1 MTRGTQEAHVRSC
14 AGSLVGAPLWGL
26 ARVIALEHPE
36 LRCTCL
42 DLSPLASH
50 DEASTICRELG
61 AGDGEDQIAIRD
73 DLRLVARLARGLC
86 EEEAGRLSMPPGE
99 AFQLQTS
106 AAGVLENL
114 VLQPLSRREPG
125 PGEVEIRVQATG
137 QNFRDVLC
145 ALGMYPGAMPP
156 LGGECAGYVVR
167 VGDGVRSF
175 RPGDEVVAIA
185 PGSFASH
192 VIVDARLV
200 VPRPPR
206 LNAEE
211 AATLPIAFLTAW
223 YGLHVLGS
231 LRPGERVLIHS
242 AAGGVGMAAVQLARR
257 AGAIV
262 YATASPSKW
271 DAVRALGAEH
281 VMNSRTLDFADEVMQ
296 RTGGRGVDLVLN
308 SLVGE
313 FIPKSLS
320 ILAPGGRFLEIGKRE
335 IWDQERAD
343 RVRAGVVYVAYDLA
357 ELAQRDPEQLHGLFQ
372 ELMAALQAGELTPLP
387 RRAFP
392 IQEVARAFRHMAQAK
407 HIGKIV
413 ITQPRNGIG
422 PQEEASSTLRPDRSY
437 LITGG
442 LGALGLQIA
451 CWMVAQGA
459 RFLVLVSRRGRSPDS
474 DAVLARLREQGAN
487 VVAAAADVARNDELA
502 GLLADV
508 SRSMPPLAGVVHA
521 AGILDDALLAQQDWN
536 RFERV
541 FAPKVAGAWNLHT
554 LTDELLLDFFVL
566 FSSAA
571 SVLGSPGQAN
581 YAAANAFLDGLAR
594 YRRACGLP
602 ALSINW
608 GPWAGPGMAS
618 GRDGRDQGRRKAQG
632 IGAIAPEHSLGTL
645 TRLLDKPQAAQVAV
659 LPINWQTFLDQFPA
673 GGLPPLFAK
682 LAATGRAGGQ
692 GEQPTAEQ
700 VQFLQDLR
708 EAAPSQRHG
717 LLLAHVREQACKVL
731 GIPPETGVDVQRGM
745 MELGMDSLMAV
756 ELRNRLQLSL
766 GQPLPATL
774 MFENPT
780 VAGLTDSLLNEVLFP
795 RAAATAAEDT
805 IAPGSR
811 TSRAL
816 PKMLWPPC
824 SRRNLL
830 PWGGTAHEPGRPGVC
845 GSVEESVPRDRG
857 PAVPTRRPGAVP
869 QGTCGHRRDGLPIS
883 GGSRRPGGI
892 LVSAARRGR
901 CDHRGSPRSLVRRR
915 HLRPRSDCKRQALH
929 PPRRLRERG

>member
-1 MTRGTQEAHVRSC
+1 M
-14 AGSLVGAPLWGL
+14 GAPLWGL

-422 PQEEASSTLRPDRSY
+422 PQEEASSTLRRTARISSQGGWVRWGCRSRVGW
-437 LITGG
+437 LPK
-442 LGALGLQIA
+442 A
-451 CWMVAQGA
+451 
-459 RFLVLVSRRGRSPDS
+459 PDS
-474 DAVLARLREQGAN
+474 LCWS
-487 VVAAAADVARNDELA
+487 AAAAVRPTATRFSPGSGSKGRTLSRRRRTSPGTMNWLDCWPMSPDQCRLWPGWCTRRASWTMRFCAA
-502 GLLADV
+502 GL
-508 SRSMPPLAGVVHA
+508 
-521 AGILDDALLAQQDWN
+521 
-536 RFERV
+536 E
-541 FAPKVAGAWNLHT
+541 
-554 LTDELLLDFFVL
+554 
-566 FSSAA
+566 
-571 SVLGSPGQAN
+571 SVRT
-581 YAAANAFLDGLAR
+581 GL
-594 YRRACGLP
+594 RA
-602 ALSINW
+602 
-608 GPWAGPGMAS
+608 
-618 GRDGRDQGRRKAQG
+618 
-632 IGAIAPEHSLGTL
+632 E
-645 TRLLDKPQAAQVAV
+645 
-659 LPINWQTFLDQFPA
+659 
-673 GGLPPLFAK
+673 
-682 LAATGRAGGQ
+682 
-692 GEQPTAEQ
+692 
-700 VQFLQDLR
+700 
-708 EAAPSQRHG
+708 
-717 LLLAHVREQACKVL
+717 
-731 GIPPETGVDVQRGM
+731 
-745 MELGMDSLMAV
+745 
-756 ELRNRLQLSL
+756 
-766 GQPLPATL
+766 
-774 MFENPT
+774 
-780 VAGLTDSLLNEVLFP
+780 
-795 RAAATAAEDT
+795 
-805 IAPGSR
+805 GSR
-811 TSRAL
+811 CVE
-816 PKMLWPPC
+816 P
-824 SRRNLL
+824 
-830 PWGGTAHEPGRPGVC
+830 AHL
-845 GSVEESVPRDRG
+845 DR
-857 PAVPTRRPGAVP
+857 
-869 QGTCGHRRDGLPIS
+869 
-883 GGSRRPGGI
+883 
-892 LVSAARRGR
+892 
-901 CDHRGSPRSLVRRR
+901 
-915 HLRPRSDCKRQALH
+915 
-929 PPRRLRERG
+929 